1 MGPYVLT
8 APTKFLTARLV
19 TVETVV
25 VTTPLKMVAVFL
37 YKVIPDVVEFNPV
50 ALPDTLIMPDLWT
63 VYNMVPT
70 VVVPTI
76 LVYSTVLY
84 LN

>member
-1 MGPYVLT
+1 MLT

-19 TVETVV
+19 TVVTVV

-63 VYNMVPT
+63 VYNMAPT